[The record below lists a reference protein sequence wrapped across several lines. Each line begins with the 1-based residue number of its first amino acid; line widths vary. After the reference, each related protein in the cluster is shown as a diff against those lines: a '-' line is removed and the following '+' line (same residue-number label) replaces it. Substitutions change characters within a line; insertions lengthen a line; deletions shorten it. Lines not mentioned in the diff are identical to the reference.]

1 MSWSRSSGGVRMS
14 TQPSRQVNDHLVVR
28 EEHEAYFVVLE
39 HDEADWLVEF
49 GKAPDF
55 GAREWATNMAES
67 YNERWDDPRMD
78 VVKRNAPPP
87 RLAQ

>member
-1 MSWSRSSGGVRMS
+1 MS
-14 TQPSRQVNDHLVVR
+14 TQPSRQVNDRLVVR
-28 EEHEAYFVVLE
+28 EENEAYFVVLE

-67 YNERWDDPRMD
+67 YNERYDDPRMD
-78 VVKRNAPPP
+78 TVKRDAPPP
-87 RLAQ
+87 LLAQ